1 MFTSG
6 DPLHSPY
13 ALQDGVASLMLG
25 FTRDDERL
33 TATGIRHIRRSLG
46 VFFVM
51 NILRNLQPG

>member
-25 FTRDDERL
+25 FTRDDEL
-33 TATGIRHIRRSLG
+33 
-46 VFFVM
+46 VM
-51 NILRNLQPG
+51 NMLRSEIYGHGEIQQMFVYLGYTLP